1 MTSDN
6 KLIRTIIVE
15 DDPISMKLLTEF
27 LKRYDFIEVLEQ
39 ASTFEHAEEILKK
52 HKDIDLLITDI
63 DLQGASALDLIRFVK
78 PKTQILFTTSFAEF
92 AVKAF
97 EFNTVDYIL
106 KPISIDRLEKAMS
119 RIKLLPQSAIT
130 APQDDQSADPAASL
144 PNDSKLSYDNLILMN
159 INEELRFIKVK
170 EINMILAKGNYATI
184 SLDDGNEITAYGLIK
199 LWEDKLPSEHFIR
212 IHRSTI
218 VNLNNV
224 IKIEKGTYDTGLLY
238 LKGVS
243 QPLEISRNYFSIIKH
258 RFKLTSNL
266 FH

>member
-6 KLIRTIIVE
+6 RIIKTVIVE
-15 DDPISMKLLTEF
+15 DDPISMKLLMEF
-27 LKRYDFIEVLEQ
+27 LKRYDFIEILDQ
-39 ASTFEHAEEILKK
+39 ASTFDIAEEVLKK

-119 RIKLLPQSAIT
+119 RINLLPQTAIAQEEQPT
-130 APQDDQSADPAASL
+130 DSVAAAMQ
-144 PNDSKLSYDNLILMN
+144 NDSKLSYDNLILMN

-199 LWEDKLPSEHFIR
+199 LWEDKLPTEHFIR

-238 LKGVS
+238 LKGVG
-243 QPLEISRNYFSIIKH
+243 QPLEISRNYFSLIKH

>member
-1 MTSDN
+1 MTIDN

-27 LKRYDFIEVLEQ
+27 LKRYDFIQVIDQ
-39 ASTFEHAEEILKK
+39 ASTFSHAEEILKK
-52 HKDIDLLITDI
+52 NKDFDLLITDI
-63 DLQGASALDLIRFVK
+63 DLQGANALDLIRFVK

-119 RIKLLPQSAIT
+119 RIKLLPQALLSA
-130 APQDDQSADPAASL
+130 AKDDSNIEIASTQ
-144 PNDSKLSYDNLILMN
+144 NEGKLSYENLILMN

-170 EINMILAKGNYATI
+170 EINMISAKGNYATI

-212 IHRSTI
+212 IHRSSI

-224 IKIEKGTYDTGLLY
+224 IKIEKGNYDTGLLY

-243 QPLEISRNYFSIIKH
+243 EPLEISRNYFSIIKH